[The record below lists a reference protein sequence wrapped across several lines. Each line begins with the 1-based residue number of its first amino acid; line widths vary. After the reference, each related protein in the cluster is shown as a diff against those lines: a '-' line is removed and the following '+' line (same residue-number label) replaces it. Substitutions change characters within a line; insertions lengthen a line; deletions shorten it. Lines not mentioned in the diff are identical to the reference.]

1 MGEWRRMNKRE
12 NNRKKM
18 LELDMRCTA
27 LLEERCELQ
36 LELDALKEEWGHI
49 REQDQEIRKLHESV
63 RRLKHDMKNHLLV
76 IASCLNAKE
85 YDAARDYTSGM
96 LDKLNSIHSYVET
109 GNSLMNHILNEKL
122 ELARSR
128 GIAVKAEIRNL
139 SFAKMDSLDFSALLS
154 NLLDNAIE
162 ACGEAPVPCLQ
173 VEVGKRR
180 GYEMILV
187 RNRIGESV
195 LEKNPGLCSAKPD
208 SAVHG
213 MGIPQVRSIVQKY
226 QGLCDFYEED
236 GFFCAC
242 VFISE

>member
-1 MGEWRRMNKRE
+1 MTETSVRMKQSYRQ
-12 NNRKKM
+12 KIQ
-18 LELDMRCTA
+18 ELDMRCTA
-27 LLEERCELQ
+27 LLEEKCELQ
-36 LELDALKEEWGHI
+36 LELDALKEEWGHV
-49 REQDQEIRKLHESV
+49 REQDQEIRKLHENV

-128 GIAVKAEIRNL
+128 GIAVKAQIQTL

-162 ACGEAPVPCLQ
+162 ACGKVPAPGLQ
-173 VEVGKRR
+173 VEIGKCR
-180 GYEMILV
+180 GYEKILV
-187 RNRIGESV
+187 RNRIAESV
-195 LEKNPGLCSAKPD
+195 LEKNPQLLSAKPD
-208 SAVHG
+208 GAAHG
-213 MGIPQVRSIVQKY
+213 MGILQVRSIVEKY

-236 GFFCAC
+236 GCFCAC
-242 VFISE
+242 AFIPE

>member
-1 MGEWRRMNKRE
+1 MKKHE
-12 NNRKKM
+12 NYRLKIQ
-18 LELDMRCTA
+18 ELDMRCTA

-49 REQDQEIRKLHESV
+49 REQDQEIRQLHENV

-76 IASCLNAKE
+76 IASCLNAKD
-85 YDAARDYTSGM
+85 YDTARDYTSGI

-128 GIAVKAEIRNL
+128 GIAVKASIQML

-162 ACGEAPVPCLQ
+162 ACGEISNPRLQ
-173 VEVGKRR
+173 VEIGKRR
-180 GYEMILV
+180 GYEMILI
-187 RNRIGESV
+187 RNRISESV
-195 LEKNPGLCSAKPD
+195 LAHNPQLLSSKPD
-208 SAVHG
+208 DTVHG
-213 MGIPQVRSIVQKY
+213 MGIPQVKGIVEKY
-226 QGLCDFYEED
+226 QGLCDFYEEE

-242 VFISE
+242 VFIPE

>member
-1 MGEWRRMNKRE
+1 MKQSDRQKIQ
-12 NNRKKM
+12 
-18 LELDMRCTA
+18 ELDMRCTT
-27 LLEERCELQ
+27 LLEEKCELQ
-36 LELDALKEEWGHI
+36 LELDALKDEWGHV

-128 GIAVKAEIRNL
+128 GIAVKAQIQTL

-162 ACGEAPVPCLQ
+162 ACGKVSAPELQ
-173 VEVGKRR
+173 VEIGKCR
-180 GYEMILV
+180 GYEKILV
-187 RNRIGESV
+187 RNRIAESV
-195 LEKNPGLCSAKPD
+195 LEKNPQLLSVKPD
-208 SAVHG
+208 SDAHG
-213 MGIPQVRSIVQKY
+213 MGIPQIQSIVEKY

-242 VFISE
+242 SFIPE

>member
-1 MGEWRRMNKRE
+1 MRKRE
-12 NNRKKM
+12 SSRQKIQ
-18 LELDMRCTA
+18 ELDMRCTA

-36 LELDALKEEWGHI
+36 MELDALKEQWGHI
-49 REQDQEIRKLHESV
+49 REQEQEIRKLHESV

-76 IASCLNAKE
+76 IASCLNKND

-122 ELARSR
+122 ELARGR
-128 GIAVKAEIRNL
+128 GIAVKASIQTL

-162 ACGEAPVPCLQ
+162 ACGEVPAPCLQ
-173 VEVGKRR
+173 VEIGKRR
-180 GYEMILV
+180 GYEMISV
-187 RNRIGESV
+187 RNRIRESV
-195 LEKNPGLCSAKPD
+195 LEKNPRLLSAKPD
-208 SAVHG
+208 GTAHG
-213 MGIPQVRSIVQKY
+213 MGIPQVRSIAEKY

-242 VFISE
+242 AFIPE

>member
-1 MGEWRRMNKRE
+1 MRKRE
-12 NNRKKM
+12 SSRMKIQ
-18 LELDMRCTA
+18 ELDMRCTA
-27 LLEERCELQ
+27 LLEERCELR
-36 LELDALKEEWGHI
+36 LELDALKQEWGHV
-49 REQDQEIRKLHESV
+49 REQDQEIRRLHESV

-76 IASCLNAKE
+76 IASCLNAGD
-85 YDAARDYTSGM
+85 YDAARGYASGM

-128 GIAVKAEIRNL
+128 GIAVKAEIRTF

-162 ACGEAPVPCLQ
+162 ACGEVPAPGLQ
-173 VEVGKRR
+173 VEIGRCR
-180 GYEMILV
+180 GYERILV
-187 RNRIGESV
+187 RNRIAESV
-195 LEKNPGLCSAKPD
+195 LGKNPRLLSGKPD
-208 SAVHG
+208 GAEHG
-213 MGIPQVRSIVQKY
+213 MGIPQVRSIVEKY

-242 VFISE
+242 AFIPE

>member
-1 MGEWRRMNKRE
+1 MKKRE
-12 NNRKKM
+12 NYRQKIQ
-18 LELDMRCTA
+18 ELDMRCTS
-27 LLEERCELQ
+27 LLEEKCELQ
-36 LELDALKEEWGHI
+36 LELDALKEEWGHV
-49 REQDQEIRKLHESV
+49 REQDQELRQLHESV

-76 IASCLNAKE
+76 IASCLNAKD

-128 GIAVKAEIRNL
+128 GITVKARIQTL
-139 SFAKMDSLDFSALLS
+139 SFAKMDSMDFSALLS

-162 ACGEAPVPCLQ
+162 ACGEAPDPRLQ
-173 VEVGKRR
+173 VEIGKRR
-180 GYEMILV
+180 GYEMILI
-187 RNRIGESV
+187 RNRIAESV
-195 LEKNPGLCSAKPD
+195 LEKNPHLLSSKPD
-208 SAVHG
+208 GAVHG
-213 MGIPQVRSIVQKY
+213 MGIPQIQSIVEKY

-242 VFISE
+242 AFIPE